1 MATRLAYGP
10 RDVGRRIAYG
20 TAAAAVVLLWV
31 LALRADAFEG
41 WMWGSLMIL
50 MFLVVSLRSALV
62 WAFRKRP
69 ARLSCWFRPTRGVEN
84 EFTVAW
90 LVSAVHFGA
99 FSVLPVLL

>member
-1 MATRLAYGP
+1 MAPRLAYGP
-10 RDVGRRIAYG
+10 RDVGRRTAYG
-20 TAAAAVVLLWV
+20 YAAAAVVLLAV

-62 WAFRKRP
+62 WVFRKRP
-69 ARLSCWFRPTRGVEN
+69 SRLSWWFRPTPGVEN

-90 LVSAVHFGA
+90 LVYAVLFA
-99 FSVLPVLL
+99 ALSVLPVLL